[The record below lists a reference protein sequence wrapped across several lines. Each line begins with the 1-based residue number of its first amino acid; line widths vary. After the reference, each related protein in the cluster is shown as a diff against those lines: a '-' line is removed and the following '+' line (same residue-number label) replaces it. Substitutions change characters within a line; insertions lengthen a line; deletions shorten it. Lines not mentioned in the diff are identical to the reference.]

1 MNARSQR
8 ARLAKWWVASLLVVI
23 IVEAAVCAALFV
35 PQARLMGQLRGQKRY
50 VEEQFGRL
58 RQAPESFQQAV
69 SQVNQTGELLARLN
83 PVTDR
88 PVQDIVLEAVSAAN
102 AAGDVEVVSLSPEQ
116 PPVEKKKIKPRSSEA
131 KSKEQ
136 AVEETVQAP
145 PPAWRLRCKGTFRDL
160 TLFLNR
166 LETQGLLMEA
176 GDFRLDATERDA
188 VEAEVVLKS
197 WSSSAARLEASEP
210 AAEVK

>member
-69 SQVNQTGELLARLN
+69 SQVNETGELLARLN
-83 PVTDR
+83 LAAER
-88 PVQDIVLEAVSAAN
+88 PVQDIVLEAVSAASPT
-102 AAGDVEVVSLSPEQ
+102 GTVEVVGLSPEQ
-116 PPVEKKKIKPRSSEA
+116 PPTEKKAKARSREA
-131 KSKEQ
+131 KPKEE
-136 AVEETVQAP
+136 AAKETQEAP
-145 PPAWRLRCKGTFRDL
+145 PAAWRLRCKGRFRDL
-160 TLFLNR
+160 TLFLNK